1 MQTPAETARAWV
13 DIDRGALIANA
24 KTLAAV
30 SRRPLLPMVKA
41 DGYGLGAIEVCR
53 ALEPLA
59 PWGFGVATAHEGAA
73 LRAAGIRRPIVVFT
87 PLQTDDVDSCLA
99 STLRP
104 TIGHAEALEAWL
116 ARGESPFHLEIDTG
130 MGRAGFRPE
139 ELADCAPVLRRLDEA
154 AGWEGVFTHFHSADS
169 DAGSVARQWGRF
181 EHALALLPR
190 RPPLVHAANSAAALL
205 GEAYAGD
212 LVRPGIFLYGGGAGS
227 RYVPLAV
234 ARLQA
239 KVVGVRTVSA
249 GESVSY
255 GGGWIA
261 PADSLIATLGIGY
274 ADGVLRSLGN
284 SGRVEINGELAP
296 IAGRV
301 TMDMMMIAPAGP
313 VRVGDVATIFG
324 GRISLDEQAAAAG
337 TISYELL
344 TSLGARV
351 MRRYGDL
358 P

>member
-1 MQTPAETARAWV
+1 
-13 DIDRGALIANA
+13 
-24 KTLAAV
+24 
-30 SRRPLLPMVKA
+30 
-41 DGYGLGAIEVCR
+41 
-53 ALEPLA
+53 
-59 PWGFGVATAHEGAA
+59 
-73 LRAAGIRRPIVVFT
+73 
-87 PLQTDDVDSCLA
+87 
-99 STLRP
+99 
-104 TIGHAEALEAWL
+104 
-116 ARGESPFHLEIDTG
+116 
-130 MGRAGFRPE
+130 
-139 ELADCAPVLRRLDEA
+139 
-154 AGWEGVFTHFHSADS
+154 
-169 DAGSVARQWGRF
+169 
-181 EHALALLPR
+181 
-190 RPPLVHAANSAAALL
+190 
-205 GEAYAGD
+205 
-212 LVRPGIFLYGGGAGS
+212 
-227 RYVPLAV
+227 
-234 ARLQA
+234 
-239 KVVGVRTVSA
+239 VSA